1 MRNDGLRPTPLR
13 SFALAIAIGLGVGCN
28 ANPAPT
34 TPGGSPP
41 APPAKTAKVP
51 AGPRITGVLI
61 TSTGDAWTGGGVVY
75 LEDAPKQP
83 GVATSTEIDIHNKLF
98 TPFIAVVTT
107 PAVVTF
113 GNKDALTHH
122 VFSPDIPNWDTGYL
136 HKNETTTRRFDT
148 PGAVALL
155 CNIHPE
161 MIGYLLVIPS
171 TYFGKVEADGKYLI
185 PSVPPGTYKATAWVP
200 RVPAV
205 TQSVVVGPAGATTA
219 NFAVPPS
226 ATGK

>member
-1 MRNDGLRPTPLR
+1 
-13 SFALAIAIGLGVGCN
+13 LAVVVAIGLVTGCN
-28 ANPAPT
+28 ANPAPA
-34 TPGGSPP
+34 TPSGTSPP
-41 APPAKTAKVP
+41 PPAKIAKVP
-51 AGPRITGVLI
+51 PGPRITGTL
-61 TSTGDAWTGGGVVY
+61 TANTGDPWTGGGVVY

-83 GVATSTEIDIHNKLF
+83 GVATTTEIDIHNKVF

-107 PAVVTF
+107 SAVVTF
-113 GNKDALTHH
+113 GNRDALTHH
-122 VFSPDIPNWDTGYL
+122 VFSPDVPNWDTGYL

-161 MIGYLLVIPS
+161 MVGYLLVIPS
-171 TYFGKVEADGKYLI
+171 TYFGKVGADGKYVI

-200 RVPAV
+200 RQAAV
-205 TQSVVVGPAGATTA
+205 TQSVVVGPAGATLA

-226 ATGK
+226 G